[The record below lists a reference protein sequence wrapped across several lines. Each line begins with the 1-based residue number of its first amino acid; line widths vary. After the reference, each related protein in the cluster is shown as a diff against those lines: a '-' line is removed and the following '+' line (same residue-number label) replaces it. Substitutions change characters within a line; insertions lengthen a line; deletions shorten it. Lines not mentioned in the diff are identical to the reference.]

1 MRTKRII
8 AYLLLVISILML
20 VVPVMPH
27 HHHTNGL
34 LCMKNDLSTDCCE
47 SMSGCCTSVTT
58 ESDPA
63 ATAHEKDAAAS
74 TMPASHHHC
83 CCNTDCAATHFNPNT
98 PNNLNCDFKPDY
110 LWTNILYYE
119 PVFRLLLFPENK
131 EREFT
136 TFYIE
141 SLHSILANTTQGL
154 RAPPT
159 LLASHQVQITWA

>member
-1 MRTKRII
+1 MRTKRMITH
-8 AYLLLVISILML
+8 LLLVISMFML

-34 LCMKNDLSTDCCE
+34 LCMKNDLTTNGCE
-47 SMSGCCTSVTT
+47 SMPSCCTLITAEGKSVDTDQ
-58 ESDPA
+58 ENDSS
-63 ATAHEKDAAAS
+63 AHI
-74 TMPASHHHC
+74 MPTSHHHC
-83 CCNTDCAATHFNPNT
+83 CCNTDCATSHFNQNT
-98 PNNLNCDFKPDY
+98 PSYLDCNFKPEY

-131 EREFT
+131 EREFI

-159 LLASHQVQITWA
+159 LLTSRQVQITWA